1 MTYLE
6 ILTAAVMQSKVL
18 TSFGRLCLQHT
29 FSDTNVIQCNLSQ
42 PMSYKVTEVFV
53 PGGLPKHTYVA
64 RAGRDLESRISSSRE
79 NLCKIM
85 TVTGATKC
93 GKTVLV
99 RKVIPREDAVWIDGG
114 SVQSTNDFW
123 DLVSDQLEVVE
134 GEEESSVET
143 SSKEISSEFS
153 AQAGALLAKGGL
165 KWSPKTGSQLS
176 SSTTRKRSLSQKGQA
191 LAALRR
197 TQRPV
202 VIDDFHY
209 LRREIQGD
217 VTRVLKPLVFEGIPV
232 IYIAIPHRRFDAV
245 KVEREMNGRVENV
258 QVPTWE
264 VSELK
269 EIAQLGFPLLNIEPE
284 ILTSIRLAKEAQG
297 SPHLMQEFCKKICF
311 KSGLEE
317 TALKPRFIDPT
328 FPYEQIFREVAE
340 ELGKNI
346 FERLA
351 RGPRT
356 RTDRKARKLKT
367 GHETDIYRVVLIG
380 LAELKPGV
388 ETIEYEPLRAS
399 IRGILNEGLPQANEV
414 SRVLEQMAKISS
426 TDESS
431 VPVIDYE
438 KDERKLHITDPFFA
452 FFLRWGRNLIDA

>member
-1 MTYLE
+1 MNY
-6 ILTAAVMQSKVL
+6 Q
-18 TSFGRLCLQHT
+18 
-29 FSDTNVIQCNLSQ
+29 
-42 PMSYKVTEVFV
+42 VTDVFV

-64 RAGRDLESRISSSRE
+64 RTGRNLEDRISSSKH

-99 RKVIPREDAVWIDGG
+99 RKVIGRENAIWIDGG
-114 SVQSTNDFW
+114 SVQVSNDFW
-123 DLVSDQLEVVE
+123 DLVSDQLEVID
-134 GEEESSVET
+134 GEEESSVTT
-143 SSKEISSEFS
+143 SSSEVSSEFS
-153 AQAGALLAKGGL
+153 AEANALFAKGQM
-165 KWSPKTGSQLS
+165 KWGPKTGSQES
-176 SSTTRKRSLSQKGQA
+176 ASITRKRSLSKKGQA
-191 LAALRR
+191 LSALR
-197 TQRPV
+197 QSPRPI

-209 LRREIQGD
+209 LRRETQGD
-217 VTRVLKPLVFEGIPV
+217 VTRVLKPLVFEGVPV

-264 VSELK
+264 VDELK

-284 ILTSIRLAKEAQG
+284 INTSIKLAREAQG

-311 KSGLEE
+311 QSGVQE
-317 TALKPRFIDPT
+317 TAVKPRSINPT
-328 FPYEQIFREVAE
+328 FPYERIFREVAE
-340 ELGKNI
+340 DLGKNI

-367 GHETDIYRVVLIG
+367 GHETDIYRVVLIA
-380 LAELKPGV
+380 LAELKPNV

-399 IRGILNEGLPQANEV
+399 IRAILNEGLPQANEV

-452 FFLRWGRNLIDA
+452 FFLRWGRNLIDV

>member
-1 MTYLE
+1 MALVRDCRE
-6 ILTAAVMQSKVL
+6 QHGPVL
-18 TSFGRLCLQHT
+18 LFCSVVEYSYSRLM
-29 FSDTNVIQCNLSQ
+29 N
-42 PMSYKVTEVFV
+42 YKVTDVFV

-64 RAGRDLESRISSSRE
+64 RTGRNLEDRISSAKN

-99 RKVIPREDAVWIDGG
+99 RKVIGREDSIWIDGG
-114 SVQSTNDFW
+114 SVQISNDFW
-123 DLVSDQLEVVE
+123 DLVSDQLEVVDE
-134 GEEESSVET
+134 QEESSVTT
-143 SSKEISSEFS
+143 SSSQISSEFS
-153 AQAGALLAKGGL
+153 AEANALVAKGQV
-165 KWSPKTGSQLS
+165 KWGPTTGSQES
-176 SSTTRKRSLSQKGQA
+176 ASITRKRSLSKKREA

-197 TQRPV
+197 SPRPI

-209 LRREIQGD
+209 LRRETQGD
-217 VTRVLKPLVFEGIPV
+217 VTRVLKPLVFEGVPV

-264 VSELK
+264 VDELK
-269 EIAQLGFPLLNIEPE
+269 EIAQLGFPLLNIQPE
-284 ILTSIRLAKEAQG
+284 INTSIKLAREAQG

-311 KSGLEE
+311 QSGVQE
-317 TALKPRFIDPT
+317 TAITPRSINPT

-340 ELGKNI
+340 DLGKNI

-356 RTDRKARKLKT
+356 RTDRKPRKLKT
-367 GHETDIYRVVLIG
+367 GHETDIYRVVLIA
-380 LAELKPGV
+380 LAELKPNV

-452 FFLRWGRNLIDA
+452 FFLRWGKNLIDV